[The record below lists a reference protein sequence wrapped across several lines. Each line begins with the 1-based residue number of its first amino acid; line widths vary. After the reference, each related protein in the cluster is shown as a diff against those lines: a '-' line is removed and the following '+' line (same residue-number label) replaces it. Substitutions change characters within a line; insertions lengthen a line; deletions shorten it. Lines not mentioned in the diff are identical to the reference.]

1 MDKDLLLIAK
11 DDVFGRKLQDLELL
25 VRRRATRREKQEDG
39 DKE

>member
-25 VRRRATRREKQEDG
+25 VRRRAPRREKQEDG